1 MLKTNK
7 DINDVNFILDNL
19 RKEDKEEI
27 IELWGDNWKDKFIK
41 NTMSTEFL
49 ILTNNNI
56 PIAMGGIVSIS
67 NSQLRIACVWLLC
80 SVYVKNHKILLLRT
94 IKKHIDIA
102 SSEFDILYNYIYK
115 LNFEAKKWL
124 KNLGFKFDNPSPP
137 NLEVREGFEFFY
149 KLNR

>member
-1 MLKTNK
+1 MLKTDKNI
-7 DINDVNFILDNL
+7 DDVNFILDNL
-19 RKEDKEEI
+19 RKEDLEEI
-27 IELWGDNWKDKFIK
+27 IELWGNDWKDKFIK

-56 PIAMGGIVSIS
+56 PIAMGGIVPVGTAESG
-67 NSQLRIACVWLLC
+67 IACVWLIC
-80 SVYVKNHKILLLRT
+80 SKYVKNNRILLLKT
-94 IKKHIDIA
+94 IKKQIDSA
-102 SSEFDILYNYIYK
+102 SSEFNVFYNYIYK